1 MKRTEKQI
9 ATGKYYM
16 QRYQESTACEL
27 SDVYKTYSSAK
38 ARAMRYCKDKAAA
51 AGIGAAKIISHN
63 SNFFSVAYP
72 VMIDGYRGIAIETA
86 YNTYVYPVE

>member
-9 ATGKYYM
+9 ETGKHYLA
-16 QRYQESTACEL
+16 RYNASAACEL

-38 ARAMRYCKDKAAA
+38 AAAMRYCKDKAAA

-63 SNFFSVAYP
+63 CMFFTAAYP
-72 VMIDGYRGIAIETA
+72 VMIDGYKGIAVETA
-86 YNTYVYPVE
+86 YNSYVYPVE